1 MTIELTD
8 YKSSIT
14 IIFLNQKIE
23 TLKNNC
29 MDLQNTITYLR
40 DSKYIDTNDGVAATK
55 MLLEDETI
63 RLKEYINLYNKLKEL

>member
-8 YKSSIT
+8 YEISIT
-14 IIFLNQKIE
+14 MILLNQKIE

>member
-8 YKSSIT
+8 YEISIT
-14 IIFLNQKIE
+14 MILLNQKIE

-29 MDLQNTITYLR
+29 MDLQNTITYLG
-40 DSKYIDTNDGVAATK
+40 DSKYIDTNDGVAVTK

-63 RLKEYINLYNKLKEL
+63 KLKEYINLYNRLKEL

>member
-8 YKSSIT
+8 YEISIT
-14 IIFLNQKIE
+14 MILLNQKIE

-40 DSKYIDTNDGVAATK
+40 DSKYIDTNDGVAVTK

-63 RLKEYINLYNKLKEL
+63 KLKEYINLYNRLKEL

>member
-8 YKSSIT
+8 YEISI
-14 IIFLNQKIE
+14 IMILLNQKIE

-29 MDLQNTITYLR
+29 MDLQNTITYLE
-40 DSKYIDTNDGVAATK
+40 DSKYIDTNDGAAVTK

-63 RLKEYINLYNKLKEL
+63 KLKEYINLYNRLKEL

>member
-8 YKSSIT
+8 YEISIT
-14 IIFLNQKIE
+14 MILLNQKIE

-29 MDLQNTITYLR
+29 MDLQNTITYLE
-40 DSKYIDTNDGVAATK
+40 DSKYIDTNDGVAVTK

-63 RLKEYINLYNKLKEL
+63 KLKEYINLYNKLKEL

>member
-8 YKSSIT
+8 YEISIT
-14 IIFLNQKIE
+14 MILLNQKIE

-29 MDLQNTITYLR
+29 MDLQNTITYFR

>member
-8 YKSSIT
+8 YEISIT
-14 IIFLNQKIE
+14 MILLNQKIE

-29 MDLQNTITYLR
+29 MDLQNTITYLE
-40 DSKYIDTNDGVAATK
+40 DSKYIDTNDGAAVTK

-63 RLKEYINLYNKLKEL
+63 KLKEYINLYNRLKEL

>member
-8 YKSSIT
+8 YEISIT
-14 IIFLNQKIE
+14 MILLNQKIE

-29 MDLQNTITYLR
+29 MDLQNTITYLE
-40 DSKYIDTNDGVAATK
+40 DSKYIDTNDGVASTK